1 MGKPV
6 CLLSAVNPKEP
17 KPSCDFRTLQVFS
30 RFRHAPPTHFRA
42 SLAESSLHWP
52 YDIPYSTGK
61 SRNFIISNTA
71 RRMTFDLPL
80 HVETLGPNPDSG
92 VDSLVLLHGY
102 GGSSFSWR
110 YWAPLL
116 AKRAHVVLVDMKGFG
131 LAPKP
136 DDGQYGP
143 EHQAELI
150 YRLIL
155 QADLHRVTLIGHS
168 LGGGVALDTALRLLD
183 SEPGRLKRLIL
194 VASAAYKQRMPL
206 FVTLA
211 QYRRLATTALRIL
224 GTQFVIRHVLK
235 SIVFDSSKV
244 SDNQVTGYAKPLSSP
259 EAHRALIDTALAIMP
274 PDLKKLTGRF
284 EELNV
289 PTLVLWGRQDR
300 VVPLWVGERLA
311 DKLPDANLQILDNC
325 GHMPAEE
332 LPEESWKVLQT
343 FLEHS
348 S

>member
-1 MGKPV
+1 
-6 CLLSAVNPKEP
+6 
-17 KPSCDFRTLQVFS
+17 
-30 RFRHAPPTHFRA
+30 
-42 SLAESSLHWP
+42 
-52 YDIPYSTGK
+52 
-61 SRNFIISNTA
+61 
-71 RRMTFDLPL
+71 MTFDLPL
-80 HVETLGPNPDSG
+80 HVEILGPDPDPG
-92 VDSLVLLHGY
+92 VDSIVLLHGY

-110 YWAPLL
+110 YWAPFL

-131 LAPKP
+131 SAPKP

-143 EHQAELI
+143 RHQAELI

-155 QADLHRVTLIGHS
+155 QADLQRVTLIGHS

-206 FVTLA
+206 FVALA
-211 QYRRLATTALRIL
+211 KYRRLASTALRIL

-235 SIVFDSSKV
+235 SIVFDPSEV
-244 SDNQVTGYAKPLSSP
+244 SDDQVLGYAKPLSSP
-259 EAHRALIDTALAIMP
+259 EAHRALIDTALAIIP
-274 PDLKKLTGRF
+274 PDLEKLTARF
-284 EELNV
+284 EELDV

-311 DKLPDANLQILDNC
+311 DKLPDAKLQVLENC

-332 LPEESWKVLQT
+332 LPKESWEALQT
-343 FLEHS
+343 FLDQRS
-348 S
+348 

>member
-1 MGKPV
+1 M
-6 CLLSAVNPKEP
+6 
-17 KPSCDFRTLQVFS
+17 
-30 RFRHAPPTHFRA
+30 
-42 SLAESSLHWP
+42 
-52 YDIPYSTGK
+52 I
-61 SRNFIISNTA
+61 
-71 RRMTFDLPL
+71 FDLPL
-80 HVETLGPNPDSG
+80 HVEILGPDPDTG
-92 VDSLVLLHGY
+92 VDSIVLLHGY

-110 YWAPLL
+110 YWAPFL

-131 LAPKP
+131 SAPKP

-143 EHQAELI
+143 RHQAELI

-155 QADLHRVTLIGHS
+155 QADLQRVTLIGHS

-206 FVTLA
+206 FVALA
-211 QYRRLATTALRIL
+211 KYRRLASTALRIL

-235 SIVFDSSKV
+235 SIVFDPSEV
-244 SDNQVTGYAKPLSSP
+244 SDDQVLGYAKPLSSP
-259 EAHRALIDTALAIMP
+259 EAHRALIDTALAIIP
-274 PDLKKLTGRF
+274 PDLEKLTARF
-284 EELNV
+284 EELDV

-311 DKLPDANLQILDNC
+311 DKLPDAKLQVLENC

-332 LPEESWKVLQT
+332 LPKESWEALQA
-343 FLEHS
+343 FLDQRS
-348 S
+348 

>member
-1 MGKPV
+1 
-6 CLLSAVNPKEP
+6 
-17 KPSCDFRTLQVFS
+17 
-30 RFRHAPPTHFRA
+30 
-42 SLAESSLHWP
+42 
-52 YDIPYSTGK
+52 
-61 SRNFIISNTA
+61 
-71 RRMTFDLPL
+71 MTFDLPL

-110 YWAPLL
+110 YWTPHL

-155 QADLHRVTLIGHS
+155 QADLQRVTLIGHS
-168 LGGGVALDTALRLLD
+168 LGGGVALGTALRLLD

-211 QYRRLATTALRIL
+211 KYRRLATTALRIL

-244 SDNQVTGYAKPLSSP
+244 SDDQVTGYAKPLSSP
-259 EAHRALIDTALAIMP
+259 EAYRALIDTALAIMP
-274 PDLKKLTGRF
+274 PDLEKLTGRF
-284 EELNV
+284 KELDV

-311 DKLPDANLQILDNC
+311 DKLPDANLQVLENC

-343 FLEHS
+343 FLENNS
-348 S
+348 

>member
-1 MGKPV
+1 
-6 CLLSAVNPKEP
+6 
-17 KPSCDFRTLQVFS
+17 
-30 RFRHAPPTHFRA
+30 
-42 SLAESSLHWP
+42 
-52 YDIPYSTGK
+52 
-61 SRNFIISNTA
+61 
-71 RRMTFDLPL
+71 MTFDLPL
-80 HVETLGPNPDSG
+80 HVEILGPDPDPG
-92 VDSLVLLHGY
+92 VDSIVLLHGY

-110 YWAPLL
+110 YWAPFL

-131 LAPKP
+131 SAPKP

-143 EHQAELI
+143 RHQAELI

-155 QADLHRVTLIGHS
+155 QADLQRVTLIGHS

-206 FVTLA
+206 FVALA
-211 QYRRLATTALRIL
+211 KYRRLASTALRIL

-235 SIVFDSSKV
+235 SIVFDPSEV
-244 SDNQVTGYAKPLSSP
+244 SDNQVLGYAKPLSSP
-259 EAHRALIDTALAIMP
+259 EAHRALIDTALAIVP
-274 PDLKKLTGRF
+274 PDLEKLTARF
-284 EELNV
+284 EELDV

-311 DKLPDANLQILDNC
+311 DKLPDAKLQVLENC

-332 LPEESWKVLQT
+332 LPKESWEALQA
-343 FLEHS
+343 FLDQRS
-348 S
+348 

>member
-1 MGKPV
+1 
-6 CLLSAVNPKEP
+6 
-17 KPSCDFRTLQVFS
+17 
-30 RFRHAPPTHFRA
+30 
-42 SLAESSLHWP
+42 
-52 YDIPYSTGK
+52 
-61 SRNFIISNTA
+61 
-71 RRMTFDLPL
+71 MTFDLPL
-80 HVETLGPNPDSG
+80 HVEILGPDPDPG
-92 VDSLVLLHGY
+92 VDSIVLLHGY

-110 YWAPLL
+110 YWAPFL

-131 LAPKP
+131 SAPKP

-143 EHQAELI
+143 RHQAELI

-155 QADLHRVTLIGHS
+155 QADLQRVTLIGHS

-206 FVTLA
+206 FVALA
-211 QYRRLATTALRIL
+211 KYRRLASTALRIL

-235 SIVFDSSKV
+235 SIVFDPSEV
-244 SDNQVTGYAKPLSSP
+244 SDNQVLGYAKPLSSP
-259 EAHRALIDTALAIMP
+259 EAHRALIDTALAIIP
-274 PDLKKLTGRF
+274 PDLEKLTARF
-284 EELNV
+284 EELDV

-311 DKLPDANLQILDNC
+311 DKLPDAKLQVLENC

-332 LPEESWKVLQT
+332 LPKESWEALQA
-343 FLEHS
+343 FLDQRS
-348 S
+348 

>member
-1 MGKPV
+1 
-6 CLLSAVNPKEP
+6 
-17 KPSCDFRTLQVFS
+17 
-30 RFRHAPPTHFRA
+30 
-42 SLAESSLHWP
+42 
-52 YDIPYSTGK
+52 
-61 SRNFIISNTA
+61 
-71 RRMTFDLPL
+71 MTFDLPL
-80 HVETLGPNPDSG
+80 HVEILGPDPDPG
-92 VDSLVLLHGY
+92 VDSIVLLHGY

-110 YWAPLL
+110 YWAPFL

-131 LAPKP
+131 SAPKP

-143 EHQAELI
+143 RHQAELI

-155 QADLHRVTLIGHS
+155 QADLQRVTLIGHS

-206 FVTLA
+206 FVALA
-211 QYRRLATTALRIL
+211 KYRRLASTALRIL

-235 SIVFDSSKV
+235 SIVFDPSEV
-244 SDNQVTGYAKPLSSP
+244 SDNQVLGYAKPLSSP
-259 EAHRALIDTALAIMP
+259 EAHRALIDTALAIVP
-274 PDLKKLTGRF
+274 PDLEKLTARF
-284 EELNV
+284 EELDV

-311 DKLPDANLQILDNC
+311 DKLPDAKLQVLENC

-332 LPEESWKVLQT
+332 LPKESWEALQT
-343 FLEHS
+343 FLDQRS
-348 S
+348 

>member
-1 MGKPV
+1 MP
-6 CLLSAVNPKEP
+6 
-17 KPSCDFRTLQVFS
+17 
-30 RFRHAPPTHFRA
+30 
-42 SLAESSLHWP
+42 
-52 YDIPYSTGK
+52 
-61 SRNFIISNTA
+61 
-71 RRMTFDLPL
+71 FDLPL
-80 HVETLGPNPDSG
+80 HVEILGPDPDPG
-92 VDSLVLLHGY
+92 VDSIVLLHGY

-110 YWAPLL
+110 YWAPFL

-131 LAPKP
+131 SAPKP

-143 EHQAELI
+143 RHQAELI

-155 QADLHRVTLIGHS
+155 QADLQRVTLIGHS

-206 FVTLA
+206 FVALA
-211 QYRRLATTALRIL
+211 KYRRLASTALRIL

-235 SIVFDSSKV
+235 SIVFDPSEV
-244 SDNQVTGYAKPLSSP
+244 SDNQVLGYAKPLSSP
-259 EAHRALIDTALAIMP
+259 EAHRALIDTALAIVP
-274 PDLKKLTGRF
+274 PDLEKLTARF
-284 EELNV
+284 EELDV

-311 DKLPDANLQILDNC
+311 DKLPDAKLQVLENC

-332 LPEESWKVLQT
+332 LPKESWEALQT
-343 FLEHS
+343 FLDQRS
-348 S
+348 

>member
-1 MGKPV
+1 
-6 CLLSAVNPKEP
+6 
-17 KPSCDFRTLQVFS
+17 
-30 RFRHAPPTHFRA
+30 
-42 SLAESSLHWP
+42 
-52 YDIPYSTGK
+52 
-61 SRNFIISNTA
+61 
-71 RRMTFDLPL
+71 MTFDLPL
-80 HVETLGPNPDSG
+80 HVETLGPDPDPG
-92 VDSLVLLHGY
+92 VDSIVLLHGY

-110 YWAPLL
+110 YWAPFL

-131 LAPKP
+131 SAPKP

-143 EHQAELI
+143 RHQAELI

-155 QADLHRVTLIGHS
+155 QADLQRVTLIGHS

-206 FVTLA
+206 FVALA
-211 QYRRLATTALRIL
+211 KYRRLASTALRIL

-235 SIVFDSSKV
+235 SIVFDPSEV
-244 SDNQVTGYAKPLSSP
+244 SDNQVLGYAKPLSSP
-259 EAHRALIDTALAIMP
+259 EAHRALIDTALAIVP
-274 PDLKKLTGRF
+274 PDLEKLTARF
-284 EELNV
+284 EELDV

-311 DKLPDANLQILDNC
+311 DKLPDAKLQVLENC

-332 LPEESWKVLQT
+332 LPKESWEALQA
-343 FLEHS
+343 FLDQRS
-348 S
+348 

>member
-1 MGKPV
+1 M
-6 CLLSAVNPKEP
+6 
-17 KPSCDFRTLQVFS
+17 
-30 RFRHAPPTHFRA
+30 
-42 SLAESSLHWP
+42 
-52 YDIPYSTGK
+52 I
-61 SRNFIISNTA
+61 
-71 RRMTFDLPL
+71 FDLPL
-80 HVETLGPNPDSG
+80 HVEILGPDPDTG
-92 VDSLVLLHGY
+92 VDSIVLLHGY

-110 YWAPLL
+110 YWAPFL

-131 LAPKP
+131 SAPKP

-143 EHQAELI
+143 RHQAELI

-155 QADLHRVTLIGHS
+155 QADLQRVTLIGHS

-206 FVTLA
+206 FVALA
-211 QYRRLATTALRIL
+211 KYRRLASTALRIL

-235 SIVFDSSKV
+235 SIVFDPSEV
-244 SDNQVTGYAKPLSSP
+244 SDDQVLGYAKPLSSP
-259 EAHRALIDTALAIMP
+259 EAHRALIDTALAIIP
-274 PDLKKLTGRF
+274 PDLEKLTARF
-284 EELNV
+284 EELDV

-311 DKLPDANLQILDNC
+311 DKLPDAKLQVLENC

-332 LPEESWKVLQT
+332 LPKESWEALQT
-343 FLEHS
+343 FLDQRS
-348 S
+348 

>member
-1 MGKPV
+1 
-6 CLLSAVNPKEP
+6 
-17 KPSCDFRTLQVFS
+17 
-30 RFRHAPPTHFRA
+30 
-42 SLAESSLHWP
+42 
-52 YDIPYSTGK
+52 
-61 SRNFIISNTA
+61 
-71 RRMTFDLPL
+71 MTFDLPL
-80 HVETLGPNPDSG
+80 HVEILGPDPDPG
-92 VDSLVLLHGY
+92 VDSIVLLHGY

-110 YWAPLL
+110 YWAPFL

-131 LAPKP
+131 SAPKP

-143 EHQAELI
+143 RHQAELI

-155 QADLHRVTLIGHS
+155 QADLQRVTLIGHS

-206 FVTLA
+206 FVALA
-211 QYRRLATTALRIL
+211 KYRRLASTALRIL

-235 SIVFDSSKV
+235 SIVFDPSEV
-244 SDNQVTGYAKPLSSP
+244 SDDQVLGYAKPLSSP
-259 EAHRALIDTALAIMP
+259 EAHRALIDTALAIVP
-274 PDLKKLTGRF
+274 PDLEKLTARF
-284 EELNV
+284 EELDV

-311 DKLPDANLQILDNC
+311 DKLPDAKLQVLENC

-332 LPEESWKVLQT
+332 LPKESWEALQT
-343 FLEHS
+343 FLDQRS
-348 S
+348 

>member
-1 MGKPV
+1 
-6 CLLSAVNPKEP
+6 
-17 KPSCDFRTLQVFS
+17 
-30 RFRHAPPTHFRA
+30 
-42 SLAESSLHWP
+42 
-52 YDIPYSTGK
+52 
-61 SRNFIISNTA
+61 
-71 RRMTFDLPL
+71 MTFDLPL
-80 HVETLGPNPDSG
+80 HVEILGPDPDPG
-92 VDSLVLLHGY
+92 VDSIVLLHGY

-110 YWAPLL
+110 YWAPFL

-131 LAPKP
+131 SAPKP

-143 EHQAELI
+143 RHQAELI

-155 QADLHRVTLIGHS
+155 QADLQRVTLIGHS

-206 FVTLA
+206 FVALA
-211 QYRRLATTALRIL
+211 KYRRLASTALRIL

-235 SIVFDSSKV
+235 SIVFDPSEV
-244 SDNQVTGYAKPLSSP
+244 SDNQVLGYAKPLSSP
-259 EAHRALIDTALAIMP
+259 EAHRALIDTALAIIP
-274 PDLKKLTGRF
+274 RDLEKLTARF
-284 EELNV
+284 EELDV

-311 DKLPDANLQILDNC
+311 DKLPDAKLQVLENC

-332 LPEESWKVLQT
+332 LPKESWEALQA
-343 FLEHS
+343 FLDQRS
-348 S
+348 

>member
-1 MGKPV
+1 
-6 CLLSAVNPKEP
+6 
-17 KPSCDFRTLQVFS
+17 
-30 RFRHAPPTHFRA
+30 
-42 SLAESSLHWP
+42 
-52 YDIPYSTGK
+52 
-61 SRNFIISNTA
+61 
-71 RRMTFDLPL
+71 MTFDLPL
-80 HVETLGPNPDSG
+80 HVEILGPDPDPG
-92 VDSLVLLHGY
+92 VDSIVLLHGY

-110 YWAPLL
+110 YWAPFL

-131 LAPKP
+131 SAPKP

-143 EHQAELI
+143 RHQAELI

-155 QADLHRVTLIGHS
+155 QADLQRVTLIGHS

-206 FVTLA
+206 FVALA
-211 QYRRLATTALRIL
+211 KYRRLASTALRIL

-235 SIVFDSSKV
+235 SIVFDPSEV
-244 SDNQVTGYAKPLSSP
+244 SDDQVLGYAKPLSSP
-259 EAHRALIDTALAIMP
+259 EAHRALIDTALAIIP
-274 PDLKKLTGRF
+274 PDLEKLTARF
-284 EELNV
+284 EELDV

-311 DKLPDANLQILDNC
+311 DKLPDAKLQVLENC

-332 LPEESWKVLQT
+332 LPKESWEALQA
-343 FLEHS
+343 FLDQRS
-348 S
+348 

>member
-1 MGKPV
+1 
-6 CLLSAVNPKEP
+6 
-17 KPSCDFRTLQVFS
+17 
-30 RFRHAPPTHFRA
+30 
-42 SLAESSLHWP
+42 
-52 YDIPYSTGK
+52 
-61 SRNFIISNTA
+61 
-71 RRMTFDLPL
+71 MTFDLPL
-80 HVETLGPNPDSG
+80 HVETLGPDPDPG
-92 VDSLVLLHGY
+92 VDSIVLLHGY

-110 YWAPLL
+110 YWAPFL

-131 LAPKP
+131 SAPKP

-143 EHQAELI
+143 RHQAELI

-155 QADLHRVTLIGHS
+155 QADLQRVTLIGHS

-206 FVTLA
+206 FVALA
-211 QYRRLATTALRIL
+211 KYRRLASTALRIL

-235 SIVFDSSKV
+235 SIVFDPSEV
-244 SDNQVTGYAKPLSSP
+244 SDNQVLGYAKPLSSP
-259 EAHRALIDTALAIMP
+259 EAHRALIDTALAIIP
-274 PDLKKLTGRF
+274 PDLEKLTARF
-284 EELNV
+284 EELDV

-311 DKLPDANLQILDNC
+311 DKLPDAKLQVLENC

-332 LPEESWKVLQT
+332 LPKESWEALQA
-343 FLEHS
+343 FLDQRS
-348 S
+348 

>member
-1 MGKPV
+1 
-6 CLLSAVNPKEP
+6 
-17 KPSCDFRTLQVFS
+17 
-30 RFRHAPPTHFRA
+30 
-42 SLAESSLHWP
+42 
-52 YDIPYSTGK
+52 
-61 SRNFIISNTA
+61 
-71 RRMTFDLPL
+71 MTFDLPL
-80 HVETLGPNPDSG
+80 HVEILGPDPDPG
-92 VDSLVLLHGY
+92 VDSIVLLHGY

-110 YWAPLL
+110 YWAPFL

-131 LAPKP
+131 SAPKP

-143 EHQAELI
+143 RHQAELI

-155 QADLHRVTLIGHS
+155 QADLQRVTLIGHS

-206 FVTLA
+206 FVALA
-211 QYRRLATTALRIL
+211 KYRRLASTALRIL

-235 SIVFDSSKV
+235 SIVFDPSEV
-244 SDNQVTGYAKPLSSP
+244 SDDQVLGYAKPLSSP
-259 EAHRALIDTALAIMP
+259 EAHRALIDTALAIIP
-274 PDLKKLTGRF
+274 PDLEKLTARF
-284 EELNV
+284 EELDV

-311 DKLPDANLQILDNC
+311 DKLPDAKLQVLENC

-332 LPEESWKVLQT
+332 LPRESWEALQA
-343 FLEHS
+343 FLDQRS
-348 S
+348 

>member
-1 MGKPV
+1 M
-6 CLLSAVNPKEP
+6 
-17 KPSCDFRTLQVFS
+17 
-30 RFRHAPPTHFRA
+30 
-42 SLAESSLHWP
+42 
-52 YDIPYSTGK
+52 I
-61 SRNFIISNTA
+61 
-71 RRMTFDLPL
+71 FDLPL
-80 HVETLGPNPDSG
+80 HVEILGPDPDTG
-92 VDSLVLLHGY
+92 VDSIVLLHGY

-110 YWAPLL
+110 YWAPFL

-131 LAPKP
+131 SAPKP

-143 EHQAELI
+143 RHQAELI

-155 QADLHRVTLIGHS
+155 QADLQRVTLIGHS

-206 FVTLA
+206 FVALA
-211 QYRRLATTALRIL
+211 KYRRLASTALRIL

-235 SIVFDSSKV
+235 SIVFDPSEV
-244 SDNQVTGYAKPLSSP
+244 SDDQVLGYAKPLSSP
-259 EAHRALIDTALAIMP
+259 EAHRALIDTALAIVP
-274 PDLKKLTGRF
+274 PDLEKLTARF
-284 EELNV
+284 EELDV

-311 DKLPDANLQILDNC
+311 DKLPDAKLQVLENC

-332 LPEESWKVLQT
+332 LPRESWEALQT
-343 FLEHS
+343 FLDQRR
-348 S
+348 

>member
-1 MGKPV
+1 M
-6 CLLSAVNPKEP
+6 
-17 KPSCDFRTLQVFS
+17 
-30 RFRHAPPTHFRA
+30 
-42 SLAESSLHWP
+42 
-52 YDIPYSTGK
+52 I
-61 SRNFIISNTA
+61 
-71 RRMTFDLPL
+71 FDLPL
-80 HVETLGPNPDSG
+80 HVEILGPDPDPG
-92 VDSLVLLHGY
+92 VDSIVLLHGY

-110 YWAPLL
+110 YWAPFL

-131 LAPKP
+131 SAPKP

-143 EHQAELI
+143 RHQAELI

-155 QADLHRVTLIGHS
+155 QADLQRVTLIGHS

-206 FVTLA
+206 FVALA
-211 QYRRLATTALRIL
+211 KYRRLASTALRIL

-235 SIVFDSSKV
+235 SIVFDPSEV
-244 SDNQVTGYAKPLSSP
+244 SDDQVLGYAKPLSSP
-259 EAHRALIDTALAIMP
+259 EAHRALIDTALAIIP
-274 PDLKKLTGRF
+274 PDLEKLTARF
-284 EELNV
+284 EELDV

-311 DKLPDANLQILDNC
+311 DKLPDAKLQVLENC

-332 LPEESWKVLQT
+332 LPKESWEALQA
-343 FLEHS
+343 FLDQRS
-348 S
+348 

>member
-1 MGKPV
+1 MP
-6 CLLSAVNPKEP
+6 
-17 KPSCDFRTLQVFS
+17 
-30 RFRHAPPTHFRA
+30 
-42 SLAESSLHWP
+42 
-52 YDIPYSTGK
+52 
-61 SRNFIISNTA
+61 
-71 RRMTFDLPL
+71 FDLPL
-80 HVETLGPNPDSG
+80 HVEILGPDPDPG
-92 VDSLVLLHGY
+92 VDSIVLLHGY

-110 YWAPLL
+110 YWAPFL

-131 LAPKP
+131 SAPKP

-143 EHQAELI
+143 RHQAELI

-155 QADLHRVTLIGHS
+155 QADLQRVTLIGHS

-206 FVTLA
+206 FVALA
-211 QYRRLATTALRIL
+211 KYRRLASTALRIL

-235 SIVFDSSKV
+235 SIVFDPSEV
-244 SDNQVTGYAKPLSSP
+244 SDNQVLGYAKPLSSP
-259 EAHRALIDTALAIMP
+259 EAHRALIDTALAIVP
-274 PDLKKLTGRF
+274 PDLEKLTARF
-284 EELNV
+284 EELDV

-311 DKLPDANLQILDNC
+311 DKLPDAKLQVLENC

-332 LPEESWKVLQT
+332 LPKESWEALQA
-343 FLEHS
+343 FLDQRS
-348 S
+348 

>member
-1 MGKPV
+1 
-6 CLLSAVNPKEP
+6 
-17 KPSCDFRTLQVFS
+17 
-30 RFRHAPPTHFRA
+30 
-42 SLAESSLHWP
+42 
-52 YDIPYSTGK
+52 
-61 SRNFIISNTA
+61 
-71 RRMTFDLPL
+71 MTFDLPL
-80 HVETLGPNPDSG
+80 HVEILGPDPDPG
-92 VDSLVLLHGY
+92 VDSIVLLHGY

-110 YWAPLL
+110 YWAPFL

-131 LAPKP
+131 SAPKP

-143 EHQAELI
+143 RHQAELI

-155 QADLHRVTLIGHS
+155 QADLQRVTLIGHS

-206 FVTLA
+206 FVALA
-211 QYRRLATTALRIL
+211 KYRRLASTALRIL

-235 SIVFDSSKV
+235 SIVFDPSKV
-244 SDNQVTGYAKPLSSP
+244 SDDQVLGYAKPLSST
-259 EAHRALIDTALAIMP
+259 EAHRALIDTALAIVP
-274 PDLKKLTGRF
+274 PDLEKLTARF
-284 EELNV
+284 EELDV

-311 DKLPDANLQILDNC
+311 DKLPDAKLQVLENC

-332 LPEESWKVLQT
+332 LPKESWEALQA
-343 FLEHS
+343 FLDQRS
-348 S
+348 

>member
-1 MGKPV
+1 
-6 CLLSAVNPKEP
+6 
-17 KPSCDFRTLQVFS
+17 
-30 RFRHAPPTHFRA
+30 
-42 SLAESSLHWP
+42 
-52 YDIPYSTGK
+52 
-61 SRNFIISNTA
+61 
-71 RRMTFDLPL
+71 MTFDLPL
-80 HVETLGPNPDSG
+80 HVEILGPDPDPG
-92 VDSLVLLHGY
+92 VDSIVLLHGY

-110 YWAPLL
+110 YWAPFL

-131 LAPKP
+131 SAPKP

-143 EHQAELI
+143 RHQAELI

-155 QADLHRVTLIGHS
+155 QADLQRVTLIGHS

-206 FVTLA
+206 FVALA
-211 QYRRLATTALRIL
+211 KYRRLASTALRIL

-235 SIVFDSSKV
+235 SIVFDPSEV
-244 SDNQVTGYAKPLSSP
+244 SDDQVLGYAKPLSSP
-259 EAHRALIDTALAIMP
+259 EAHRALIDTALAIVP
-274 PDLKKLTGRF
+274 PDLEKLTARF
-284 EELNV
+284 EELDV

-311 DKLPDANLQILDNC
+311 DKLPDAKLQVLENC

-332 LPEESWKVLQT
+332 LPKESWEALQA
-343 FLEHS
+343 FLDQRS
-348 S
+348 

>member
-1 MGKPV
+1 M
-6 CLLSAVNPKEP
+6 
-17 KPSCDFRTLQVFS
+17 
-30 RFRHAPPTHFRA
+30 
-42 SLAESSLHWP
+42 
-52 YDIPYSTGK
+52 I
-61 SRNFIISNTA
+61 
-71 RRMTFDLPL
+71 FDLPL
-80 HVETLGPNPDSG
+80 HVEILGPDPDPG
-92 VDSLVLLHGY
+92 VDSIVLLHGY

-110 YWAPLL
+110 YWAPFL

-131 LAPKP
+131 SAPKP

-143 EHQAELI
+143 RHQAELI

-155 QADLHRVTLIGHS
+155 QADLQRVTLIGHS

-206 FVTLA
+206 FVALA
-211 QYRRLATTALRIL
+211 KYRRLASTALRIL

-235 SIVFDSSKV
+235 SIVFDPSEV
-244 SDNQVTGYAKPLSSP
+244 SDNQVLGYAKPLSSP
-259 EAHRALIDTALAIMP
+259 EAHRALIDTALAIVP
-274 PDLKKLTGRF
+274 PDLEKLTARF
-284 EELNV
+284 EELDV

-311 DKLPDANLQILDNC
+311 DKLPDAKLQVLENC

-332 LPEESWKVLQT
+332 LPKESWEALQT
-343 FLEHS
+343 FLDQRS
-348 S
+348 

>member
-1 MGKPV
+1 
-6 CLLSAVNPKEP
+6 
-17 KPSCDFRTLQVFS
+17 
-30 RFRHAPPTHFRA
+30 
-42 SLAESSLHWP
+42 
-52 YDIPYSTGK
+52 
-61 SRNFIISNTA
+61 
-71 RRMTFDLPL
+71 MTFDLPL
-80 HVETLGPNPDSG
+80 HVEILGPDPDPG
-92 VDSLVLLHGY
+92 VDSIVLLHGY

-110 YWAPLL
+110 YWAPFL

-131 LAPKP
+131 SAPKP

-143 EHQAELI
+143 RHQAELI

-155 QADLHRVTLIGHS
+155 QADLQRVTLIGHS

-206 FVTLA
+206 FVALA
-211 QYRRLATTALRIL
+211 KYRRLASTALRIL

-235 SIVFDSSKV
+235 SIVFDPSEV
-244 SDNQVTGYAKPLSSP
+244 SDDQVLGYAKPLSSP
-259 EAHRALIDTALAIMP
+259 EAHRALIDTALAIIP
-274 PDLKKLTGRF
+274 PDLEKLTARF
-284 EELNV
+284 EELDV

-311 DKLPDANLQILDNC
+311 DKLPDAKLQVLENC

-332 LPEESWKVLQT
+332 LPRESWEALQT
-343 FLEHS
+343 FLDQRS
-348 S
+348 